1 MTERASGA
9 NQCHHQQQLNNNIL
23 VNMRAFLLLF
33 TFTVTYKSV
42 SGEEGDVV
50 ATCELKN
57 ALKGTIEI
65 HGPQDDKSEISVKG
79 KISGDRLTPGKHGFH
94 IHEVFYN

>member
-1 MTERASGA
+1 MTERVSGA
-9 NQCHHQQQLNNNIL
+9 DQFHHQQQLNNNIL
-23 VNMRAFLLLF
+23 VNMRTFLLLF
-33 TFTVTYKSV
+33 TFMTVTSV
-42 SGEEGDVV
+42 SGEEGDIV